1 MEVADYRLSAKVI
14 SRSQGRSATAAA
26 SYRSASEIADDRTG
40 EIHDYTRKGGVE
52 WTGIAAPENAPA
64 WTQDR
69 SKLWNAVEAAETRKN
84 SQVAREIQL
93 SLPHELNFEQ
103 RKALVCDFVQ
113 KEFVGRGMTAD
124 IAMHKPERR
133 GDQRNFHA
141 HIMLTTREIGPE
153 GLGAKNRDWN
163 KVETLAALRVS
174 WAEAQNAHLRKHLGP
189 NAPQVTHLSYVDRGA
204 DKLPTQH
211 LGPDATAMERRGVDS
226 EKGAYNRSIHD
237 RNEKVK
243 ASRARQRE
251 IETTLER
258 RVEWT
263 LGKVSLTAGLE
274 YEHQVKAANAARFEL
289 KSILDRQKALG
300 PKVTNARLR
309 REVLKQPDDAL
320 KMAKR
325 GQKSAQK
332 ALAKFEERAGRVNAK
347 ASGLRNWIKNPRR
360 MLWLK
365 FIEIRERDKILGE
378 INAQALSVL
387 KWKTHV
393 AVRQEWLKS
402 DEGKAWMKE
411 QQKPQRELRTAERMA
426 RRHAANAD
434 RKAGQAQNL
443 SEYARQLDWVA
454 AQNKLPQTVILPD
467 TPLNPKAT
475 YNEMAR
481 GVNLLLRRLPLT
493 QQQALAQSVQ
503 QSLGKGQGSGIAD

>member
-1 MEVADYRLSAKVI
+1 VADYRLSAKVI

-103 RKALVCDFVQ
+103 RKALVRDFVQ

-153 GLGAKNRDWN
+153 GFGAKNRDWN

-189 NAPQVTHLSYVDRGA
+189 DAPQVTHLSYVDRGA

-243 ASRARQRE
+243 ASRARQKE

-258 RVEWT
+258 RVEWS
-263 LGKVSLTAGLE
+263 LGTVSMTARIE
-274 YEHQVKAANAARFEL
+274 YRSQVDAVSAARVQL
-289 KSILDRQKALG
+289 DSILDRQKALG
-300 PKVTNARLR
+300 SKTTPASLR
-309 REVLKQPDDAL
+309 REVLRPPDDAL
-320 KMAKR
+320 KTAKR
-325 GQKSAQK
+325 EQRYAQK
-332 ALAKFEERAGRVNAK
+332 TLAVFDERARQVNSK
-347 ASGLRNWIKNPRR
+347 ASGLMNWIKNPRR
-360 MLWLK
+360 MMWLK
-365 FIEIRERDKILGE
+365 LIELRERDKILKDV
-378 INAQALSVL
+378 NARALEVL
-387 KWKTHV
+387 KWKAHV
-393 AVRQEWLKS
+393 GVRQDWLKS
-402 DEGKAWMKE
+402 DDGKAWMKQ
-411 QQKPQRELRTAERMA
+411 QQKPQRELRTAERKA
-426 RRHAANAD
+426 RRNAANAL
-434 RKAGQAQNL
+434 RKADQAREL
-443 SEYARQLDWVA
+443 AEYARQLNRFA
-454 AQNKLPQTVILPD
+454 AQNGLPQTIVLAEE
-467 TPLNPKAT
+467 PLNPKAAYT
-475 YNEMAR
+475 ELSR
-481 GVNLLLRRLPLT
+481 GVTQLIGRLPVA
-493 QQQALAQSVQ
+493 QQAALAQSVQ
-503 QSLGKGQGSGIAD
+503 QSIGKGPGRGRGD